1 MSDAGDNLELE
12 EEGGGEGAEES
23 KKKKK
28 AAGIGLLLPTLLKFI
43 AIGLG
48 ALIIIITVAVVT
60 FSIMNKGGGKAQT
73 TVIDPSSPYVGKR
86 PEYANYTLIGQ
97 VNTRTRDRIL
107 TNVTVEIVLQYD
119 LDNPAAATELTA
131 RQYDLRDFVRQYFSG
146 KYAAD
151 LTPENEARLKNEI
164 REILN
169 TRFLDTAKVRNVL
182 FLKLDVNE
190 TS

>member
-1 MSDAGDNLELE
+1 MGDAGDNLDLE
-12 EEGGGEGAEES
+12 EEGGAEGAAAP
-23 KKKKK
+23 KK
-28 AAGIGLLLPTLLKFI
+28 ASRVGALLPNLLKFV

-48 ALIIIITVAVVT
+48 ALIFIVTVAVIT

-73 TVIDPSSPYVGKR
+73 AVADPSSPYVGKR

-97 VNTRTRDRIL
+97 ITTRTRDRVV
-107 TNVTVEIVLQYD
+107 TNVTVDMILQYD
-119 LDNPAAATELTA
+119 LNNNAAATELTA

-151 LTPENEARLKNEI
+151 LSPENELRLKNEI

-169 TRFLDTAKVRNVL
+169 TRLLDTARVRNIL
-182 FLKLDVNE
+182 FLKLDVME
-190 TS
+190 MP